1 MGKGKYGGKKK
12 TPLSTWDVLKREKKQ
27 GGGWIST
34 WTGLSGV
41 ASVSFGNQDE
51 MARHLYRHKVD
62 ICLKKKACLLFNV
75 KLDTVQKDNI
85 MCLLGEASVTSQ
97 KSREKPENGAVEWTK
112 ASASLQKQST
122 C

>member
-1 MGKGKYGGKKK
+1 MGKEKYGGKKK
-12 TPLSTWDVLKREKKQ
+12 TPPSTWDVLKREKKQ
-27 GGGWIST
+27 GWGWIST
-34 WTGLSGV
+34 WTGLFAV

-51 MARHLYRHKVD
+51 MARHLYRLEVD
-62 ICLKKKACLLFNV
+62 ICFKKKKKKACLLFNV

-97 KSREKPENGAVEWTK
+97 KSGEKTREW
-112 ASASLQKQST
+112 S